1 MPASPILPD
10 AAIEEMLN
18 ELATEL
24 DAAQESP
31 VDVEEVCRPMSAK
44 ETRQRVRSGSKETRS
59 SFRAKRE
66 GPSTP
71 RQRQD
76 VRLQRQSLIQ

>member
-44 ETRQRVRSGSKETRS
+44 ETRQRKVRVFSNWHLRK
-59 SFRAKRE
+59 
-66 GPSTP
+66 PLP
-71 RQRQD
+71 
-76 VRLQRQSLIQ
+76 

>member
-44 ETRQRVRSGSKETRS
+44 ETGSVRSGS
-59 SFRAKRE
+59 
-66 GPSTP
+66 
-71 RQRQD
+71 
-76 VRLQRQSLIQ
+76 SLTGT